1 MNLRRFGIRAA
12 IAVGLLAASSAIAV
26 EGGIAHAAVYPP
38 SDPSLSTTGKNVL
51 NRFAQ
56 YKGQYIVAGQQEVT
70 WGLAGRMNEMSNK
83 VASLTSPVQLPEI
96 RGWDVP
102 FGGETTNDAQWMIN
116 EIISNWQTAKVIP
129 TMLQHWTP
137 AGDHSYETMK
147 NTIVDIASLLNPASA
162 TAERASYL
170 RWRANVADDL
180 LKLQAADVPV
190 LFRPYHEAGGQWF
203 WWDRQGTAKYVA
215 LWNDLYT
222 YLTTTRGL
230 HNLIWVWSAGK
241 LNIDTAY
248 YPGDTKVDVIGQDT
262 YGRSSAD
269 YSAEYNDLARYS
281 TTKLR
286 AMPEAQYLP
295 SPSTAFATAP
305 FSYILP
311 WVEGWFDVN
320 SQSQV
325 SSFYNDTRTVAR
337 GRASAF
343 LNGTLPTIS
352 TPPPP
357 PPTSTPP
364 PPGPSTLRYGFEG
377 ASSQGWVATGQNSG
391 PWSVNEWSNEGS
403 YSLKADVA
411 LGAHE
416 TVLKLV
422 ADQSLVGKT
431 RLTAVVRHAAWGS
444 MGSGMTAK
452 LFVQTG
458 SGWVWKDGGAT
469 SISSGGAT
477 TVTLD
482 LSTVPDLG
490 QVRALGVSFI
500 SPASSSGTSAVYVD
514 NVRLA

>member
-1 MNLRRFGIRAA
+1 MVNLWGFGIRTALV
-12 IAVGLLAASSAIAV
+12 VGLLAAPSAIV
-26 EGGIAHAAVYPP
+26 VGTGVAHAAVYTP
-38 SDPSLSTTGKNVL
+38 SDPLLSATAKNVL

-70 WGLAGRMNEMSNK
+70 WGLTGRMNEMSNK
-83 VASLTSPVQLPEI
+83 VAAQTSPTQQPEI

-137 AGDHSYETMK
+137 AGDHSYDAMK
-147 NTIVDIASLLNPASA
+147 STIVDITSLLNPASA

-170 RWRANVADDL
+170 RWRTNVADDL

-215 LWNDLYT
+215 LWNDLYS
-222 YLTTTRGL
+222 YLTTTRGV

-241 LNIDTAY
+241 LNIDTNY
-248 YPGDTKVDVIGQDT
+248 YPGETKVDVIGQDT

-286 AMPEAQYLP
+286 AMPEAEYLP
-295 SPSTAFATAP
+295 APSTAFATAP
-305 FSYILP
+305 FAYVAP
-311 WVEGWFDVN
+311 WVESWFDNNGATRVN
-320 SQSQV
+320 
-325 SSFYNDTRTVAR
+325 SFYNDPRTVAR
-337 GRASAF
+337 GRSAAF

-357 PPTSTPP
+357 TPVRPT
-364 PPGPSTLRYGFEG
+364 TLMYGFEG
-377 ASSQGWVATGQNSG
+377 ASSQGWSATGQNAG
-391 PWSVNEWSNEGS
+391 PWSVNEWANEGS
-403 YSLKADVA
+403 YSLKADVG
-411 LGAHE
+411 LGARE

-431 RLTAVVRHAAWGS
+431 RLTAAVRHASWGS

-458 SGWVWKDGGAT
+458 SGWAWKDGGAMV
-469 SISSGGAT
+469 ISSGGAT
-477 TVTLD
+477 TLTLN
-482 LSTVPDLG
+482 LSSVPDLG
-490 QVRALGVSFI
+490 QVRALGVSFV
-500 SPASSSGTSAVYVD
+500 SPANSSGTSAVYVD
-514 NVRLA
+514 NVRVA